1 MRMSEAA
8 PENQER
14 AADRESETMNF
25 HAHYAGIRQPVATC
39 LVGSGGFGRS
49 YLAQAR
55 RTRLIEARIAVDMTA
70 EAAGRAFVA
79 AGYAA
84 SEVALCE
91 TAAEARAAWE
101 AGRCV
106 AAGRLE
112 TVIDLPFALLVEA
125 TGSPEGATRHALMAI
140 EARRHVALV
149 SKEADSVVGPGLA
162 RLAQDKGVLVTPV
175 DGDQPSLLIALVT
188 WAEVLGLEIVA
199 AGKSSEYDFVF
210 DPASGNVTCNGVT
223 KSLPELSAHWLP
235 GSRSVTAVAAERARI
250 LGGAFPLRAVPDLC
264 EMTLVANATELVA
277 DRAGFHAPPARI
289 PEIADLFTAR
299 AQGGLLTGTR
309 RVDVFHHL
317 RLAEE
322 ASFAGGVFVVVR
334 CENAETW
341 EMLAGK
347 GHVLSRDGRTAMLY
361 LPRHLLGVEVATSIL
376 DTAGLGRSGYG
387 DDYRP
392 RQDLVAV
399 AERDLAAGTVLA
411 MGGHHHSIAG
421 IGAEV
426 RPAAALAEDRPA
438 PFYLVADRR
447 LLRDVKAGEAIRL
460 GDIEIAPDSTLLATR
475 RRQDALFADDLAG
488 SGLTGQGAHGVNA
501 DSLETMA
508 TR

>member
-1 MRMSEAA
+1 
-8 PENQER
+8 
-14 AADRESETMNF
+14 MNF
-25 HAHYAGIRQPVATC
+25 HAHYAAIREPIGTC

-55 RTRLIEARIAVDMTA
+55 RARLIEARIAVDMTA
-70 EAAGRAFVA
+70 EAAGRAFAA
-79 AGYAA
+79 AGYDA

-91 TAAEARAAWE
+91 TAAEARVAWE

-106 AAGRLE
+106 AAGKLE

-140 EARRHVALV
+140 EAGRHVALV

-162 RLAQDKGVLVTPV
+162 RLAKDRGVLVTPV
-175 DGDQPSLLIALVT
+175 DGDQPSLLIALVS

-199 AGKSSEYDFVF
+199 AGKSSEYDFVL
-210 DPASGNVTCNGVT
+210 DPATGNVTCNGVT
-223 KSLPELSAHWLP
+223 RHLPELSAHWLP
-235 GSRSVTAVAAERARI
+235 GERPVAAVAAERARI
-250 LGGAFPLRAVPDLC
+250 LGAAFPLRAVPDLC
-264 EMTLVANATELVA
+264 EMTLVANATDLAA
-277 DRAGFHAPPARI
+277 DRADFHAPPARI
-289 PEIADLFTAR
+289 PEIADLLAAR
-299 AQGGLLTGTR
+299 AQGGLLSGNR
-309 RVDVFHHL
+309 RIDVFHHL

-347 GHVLSRDGRTAMLY
+347 GHVLSRDREAAMLY

-399 AERDLAAGTVLA
+399 AMRDLAAGTVLA
-411 MGGHHHSIAG
+411 MGGHHHSIADVA
-421 IGAEV
+421 AEV
-426 RPAAALAEDRPA
+426 RPAVALAEDRPA
-438 PFYLVADRR
+438 PFYLVADRK
-447 LLRDVKAGEAIRL
+447 LKRDVKAGEAIGL
-460 GDIEIAPDSTLLATR
+460 GDVEMPADSLLLATR
-475 RRQDALFADDLAG
+475 RRQDALFAADLSG
-488 SGLTGQGAHGVNA
+488 RGLTEQGTRGVN
-501 DSLETMA
+501 ERTPEPMA
-508 TR
+508 AR

>member
-1 MRMSEAA
+1 
-8 PENQER
+8 
-14 AADRESETMNF
+14 MNF
-25 HAHYAGIRQPVATC
+25 HAHYAGIREPIGTC

-70 EAAGRAFVA
+70 EAAARAFAA

-84 SEVALCE
+84 SDIALCE
-91 TAAEARAAWE
+91 TDAEARAAWE
-101 AGRCV
+101 AGRCI
-106 AAGRLE
+106 AAGKLE
-112 TVIDLPFALLVEA
+112 TVMGLPFALLVEA

-140 EARRHVALV
+140 EAKRHVALV

-162 RLAQDKGVLVTPV
+162 RLAKDKGVLVTPV

-199 AGKSSEYDFVF
+199 AGKSSEYDFVL
-210 DPASGNVTCNGVT
+210 DPVSGEVTCNGVT
-223 KSLPELSAHWLP
+223 KHLPELSVHWLP
-235 GSRSVTAVAAERARI
+235 GERPIAAVAAERARI
-250 LGGAFPLRAVPDLC
+250 LGAVFPLRAVPDLC
-264 EMTLVANATELVA
+264 EMTLVANAADLVA

-289 PEIADLFTAR
+289 PEIADLLTAR
-299 AQGGLLTGTR
+299 AQGGLLSGTR
-309 RVDVFHHL
+309 RIDVFHHL

-341 EMLAGK
+341 DMLAGK
-347 GHVLSRDGRTAMLY
+347 GHILSRDHKTAMLY

-399 AERDLAAGTVLA
+399 AMRDLAAGTVLT
-411 MGGHHHSIAG
+411 MGGHHHSIADVA
-421 IGAEV
+421 AEV
-426 RPAAALAEDRPA
+426 RPAAALAADRPA
-438 PFYLVADRR
+438 PFYLVADRK
-447 LLRDVKAGEAIRL
+447 LVRDVRAGEAIRL
-460 GDIEIAPDSTLLATR
+460 GDVEIPSDSLLLATR
-475 RRQDALFADDLAG
+475 RRQDALFATDLAER
-488 SGLTGQGAHGVNA
+488 GLTGQGARGVNERNPELTA
-501 DSLETMA
+501 A
-508 TR
+508 R